1 MGQENFSFSES
12 GSSASDQPKADGS
25 EAGSAD
31 ELRRAAGRGPA
42 SRTPAKRARAQS
54 ASPKKAASADE
65 SEATTEEAPAFT
77 VSQLTR
83 EIEARLSQLGRVR
96 VEGEVAG
103 LRRASSGHVYFDLK
117 EEGSLISCVVWRGQA
132 GRALP
137 ASFDEGM
144 QVLVRGKL
152 DVYAPHG
159 RYKLIVDR
167 VEPLGVGALLAQL
180 EELKREFKSAG
191 KLDRRRTLPIFPR
204 RIGVVT
210 SRDGAALRDFLRTR
224 SLRWPA
230 YPVRLVHTLVQGP
243 GADQAIAE
251 AIGRLD
257 QSGVDVI
264 VVTRGGGSLQDLWCF
279 NERSVA
285 DAIWSSSVPVVSAV
299 GHESD
304 TSLSDL
310 VADFR
315 AHTPTD
321 AAQTVIPDR
330 SVLYDRIERAGNRMI
345 EAADDHIRER
355 EDRLERLANS
365 RGLADPGAM
374 LSERAASL
382 RETRSRLE
390 LEMHRRLERSRE
402 RMQLARGAMERQSPS
417 VRLARAFSRLELL
430 GEKLIADGEK
440 TLVRSGQRLEL
451 AARSLESIS
460 PLAVLGRGYSITSQ
474 GDSVLV
480 DTNTLSE
487 DDLIETR
494 LLRGSVLSRAVEI
507 RPETRAPSDRGDTE

>member
-1 MGQENFSFSES
+1 MGQESFSFSGS
-12 GSSASDQPKADGS
+12 GSEGAGEPRAEPSAAD
-25 EAGSAD
+25 
-31 ELRRAAGRGPA
+31 LRRAAVRGPA
-42 SRTPAKRARAQS
+42 RTPAKAEPQKADPPKS
-54 ASPKKAASADE
+54 AAPKDE
-65 SEATTEEAPAFT
+65 ESPAFT

-83 EIEARLSQLGRVR
+83 EIEKRLAQLGRIR

-117 EEGSLISCVVWRGQA
+117 EESALISCVVWRGQA
-132 GRALP
+132 KRALP
-137 ASFDEGM
+137 SSFEEGM

-167 VEPLGVGALLAQL
+167 VEPLGGGALLAKL
-180 EELKREFKSAG
+180 EELKQELKSAG
-191 KLDRRRTLPIFPR
+191 MLDRSRPLPKFPR

-230 YPVRLVHTLVQGP
+230 YPVRLIHTLVQGP
-243 GADQAIAE
+243 GADLEIASAID
-251 AIGRLD
+251 RLD

-285 DAIWSSSVPVVSAV
+285 DAIWRSSVPVVSAV

-321 AAQTVIPDR
+321 AAQTVFPDR
-330 SVLYDRIERAGNRMI
+330 AELFERIARAGNRLVESAHDQI
-345 EAADDHIRER
+345 AER
-355 EDRLERLANS
+355 ELQLERLASS
-365 RGLADPGAM
+365 RGLADPAAM
-374 LSERAASL
+374 LRERVSAL

-390 LEMHRRLERSRE
+390 LQVRGRLEHARE
-402 RMQLARGAMERQSPS
+402 RLQTSLSALERQSPS
-417 VRLARAFSRLELL
+417 LRLARSFARVELL
-430 GEKLIADGEK
+430 GEKLSVSGDH
-440 TLVRSGQRLEL
+440 TLSRARQRLEL

-460 PLAVLGRGYSITSQ
+460 PLAVLGRGYSITSRATDKT
-474 GDSVLV
+474 GASVLL
-480 DTNTLSE
+480 DAEQLSE
-487 DDLIETR
+487 GELLETR
-494 LLRGSVLSRAVEI
+494 LLRGSVVSRTVEV
-507 RPETRAPSDRGDTE
+507 RPAPDPKDGGVSA

>member
-1 MGQENFSFSES
+1 MGQENFSFSE
-12 GSSASDQPKADGS
+12 QGS
-25 EAGSAD
+25 EPSRESKPADSAAD
-31 ELRRAAGRGPA
+31 LRRAAGRGP
-42 SRTPAKRARAQS
+42 SPAR
-54 ASPKKAASADE
+54 KKAPPKPSAP
-65 SEATTEEAPAFT
+65 SEAEESPAFT

-83 EIEARLSQLGRVR
+83 EIEARLNQLGRVR

-103 LRRASSGHVYFDLK
+103 LSRASSGHVYFDLK

-132 GRALP
+132 KRALP
-137 ASFDEGM
+137 ANFEDGM

-167 VEPLGVGALLAQL
+167 VEPLGVGALLARL
-180 EELKREFKSAG
+180 EELKQELKSAG
-191 KLDRRRTLPIFPR
+191 MLDRFRPLPKYPK

-230 YPVRLVHTLVQGP
+230 YPVRLAHTLVQGP
-243 GADQAIAE
+243 GADRDIAGAID
-251 AIGRLD
+251 RLD

-279 NERSVA
+279 NERAVA
-285 DAIWSSSVPVVSAV
+285 DAIWRASVPVVSAV

-330 SVLYDRIERAGNRMI
+330 AVLYERLARAGNRLV
-345 EAADDHIRER
+345 ESAHEQVTQRE
-355 EDRLERLANS
+355 ELLDRLARS
-365 RGLADPGAM
+365 RGLSDPGAM
-374 LSERAASL
+374 LRERVSSL

-390 LEMHRRLERSRE
+390 LQVRGRLE
-402 RMQLARGAMERQSPS
+402 QARARVQDARAAIERQSPAM
-417 VRLARAFSRLELL
+417 RLAKSFSRVELF
-430 GEKLIADGEK
+430 GEKLVVAGEGA
-440 TLVRSGQRLEL
+440 LSRSQQRIEL
-451 AARSLESIS
+451 AARSLEAIS
-460 PLAVLGRGYSITSQ
+460 PLAVLGRGYSITSRADVAPGEEGSILLDAKGLKA
-474 GDSVLV
+474 GDL
-480 DTNTLSE
+480 L
-487 DDLIETR
+487 ETR
-494 LLRGSVLSRAVEI
+494 LLHGRVVSKAVEVKPSRA
-507 RPETRAPSDRGDTE
+507 ETGEGSADS